1 MVLSPKD
8 QKPRAYIDGE
18 VEFYDL
24 NLKVSQ
30 ACLIP
35 RLESELL
42 VERALKRFPQ
52 EGIILDLCTG
62 SGALGLAI
70 KRQRPSLKVVL
81 ADISKEAI
89 SLALENAKSNALI
102 VEIFCGDFFD
112 AVSGMK
118 FDGIICNPPYIT
130 KDEYQLLQK
139 SVKDYEPKIALT
151 DDADGLTFYRR
162 LAVEAPS
169 FLREGAYLCVEI
181 GKDQAEAVLA
191 LFSEEIWVNKKVEKD
206 YSSHDRFFFLEKR
219 VRGL

>member
-1 MVLSPKD
+1 MALSPED
-8 QKPRAYIDGE
+8 QKPRAYINGE

-24 NLKVSQ
+24 HLKVSQ

-42 VERALKRFPQ
+42 VERALKRFPHQ
-52 EGIILDLCTG
+52 GVILDLCTG

-70 KRQRPSLKVVL
+70 KGQRPSLKVVL
-81 ADISKEAI
+81 ADISKEA
-89 SLALENAKSNALI
+89 LALASENAKINSLS
-102 VEIFCGDFFD
+102 VDIFCGDFFK

-130 KDEYQLLQK
+130 KDEYELLQK

-151 DDADGLTFYRR
+151 DDGDGLTFYRR
-162 LAVEAPS
+162 LALEACS
-169 FLREGAYLCVEI
+169 FLHEGAYLCLEI
-181 GKDQAEAVLA
+181 GKDQGSAVFA
-191 LFSEEIWVNKKVEKD
+191 LFSDEIWMNKKIEKD

-219 VRGL
+219 VRGR